1 MAQMKARNEQLKKT
15 LGMIPAAAT
24 VTAAQNIPDYDGKN
38 RQGYD
43 AYALEDELRLL
54 SMLNTVKLEPQYY
67 RSESETLTDLKD
79 LVWKLGQK
87 DAYFVA
93 QSIVWSR
100 CLGEGMRS
108 VNHLAAALLAPFA
121 AGTDWGRRFYG
132 PFDKKTKTGGGCVYR
147 LDDMSE
153 IKDAFSALNKS
164 PLTNAM
170 KKGFASAL
178 LSAGPYEL
186 AKYSKTVIDITNLV
200 HPDVSKSKATVTLD
214 GKEVNVIDALMKG
227 QTIPADTWERAN
239 SEAGQIVAEA
249 VKTGKLSQ
257 EKAKEVLA
265 QAKNDNWEDL
275 LKEGKLGILAAV
287 RNLRNILD
295 GDSRSVIDLVCN
307 LVQDGGKIRD
317 GKVMPYQLELAMTAV
332 QEFDKGKTATGR
344 QVLDAL
350 ERGMVTALPN
360 LRTLLT
366 GRNLVIVD
374 CSGSMTWHAV
384 APDGKSLKA
393 SCLDKAAILAAMLAK
408 GANADIIVFG
418 SNAQRLPY
426 NPGDSLTT
434 IAAEIK
440 KNELGGTNISS
451 AFDLITGERVKYD
464 RIFLLSDNE
473 ANRGCTRS
481 SYKSYVQQVCSPYV
495 YCVDLAAYGSRPL
508 KNDGKVNYY
517 YGYGYSMLDDVARL
531 EFKPEAHI
539 ERVRKIII

>member
-1 MAQMKARNEQLKKT
+1 MTQMKARNEQLKKT

-24 VTAAQNIPDYDGKN
+24 LTGAQNIPEYDSKN
-38 RQGYD
+38 RQGFD
-43 AYALEDELRLL
+43 AYSMEDELRLL

-67 RSESETLTDLKD
+67 RGESEMLTDLKD
-79 LVWKLGQK
+79 LVWKLCQK
-87 DAYFVA
+87 DSYFVA
-93 QSIVWSR
+93 QAIVWSR
-100 CLGEGMRS
+100 CIGEGMRS

-178 LSAGPYEL
+178 LSAGAYEL
-186 AKYSKTVIDITNLV
+186 AKYRKTVIDITNLV

-214 GKEVNVIDALMKG
+214 GKEVNLIDALMKG

-239 SEAGQIVAEA
+239 SEAGQAVAEA
-249 VKTGKLSQ
+249 VKTGRLSQ
-257 EKAKEVLA
+257 EKATEVLT
-265 QAKNDNWEDL
+265 QAKNDNWENL

-295 GDSRSVIDLVCN
+295 GDSQTVIDLVCD

-332 QEFDKGKTATGR
+332 QESGKGTKATGR

-350 ERGMVTALPN
+350 EKGMVTALPN
-360 LRTLLT
+360 LKTLLT
-366 GRNLVIVD
+366 GRTLVLVD
-374 CSGSMTWHAV
+374 CSGSMTYHTCSPA
-384 APDGKSLKA
+384 GQLSA
-393 SCLDKAAILAAMLAK
+393 SCLDKAAVIAAMLAK
-408 GANADIIVFG
+408 GANADIILFG
-418 SNAQRLPY
+418 WNAFRLEY
-426 NPGDSLTT
+426 NPNDSLRT
-434 IAAEIK
+434 IAAAIR
-440 KNELGGTNISS
+440 KNNLGATYMAK
-451 AFDLITGERVKYD
+451 AFDLVTEEKSKYD
-464 RIFLLSDNE
+464 RIFILSDNE
-473 ANRGCTRS
+473 ANAGNVRD
-481 SYKSYVQQVCSPYV
+481 SYKEYVTRVCSPYI

-539 ERVRKIII
+539 DKVRKIII

>member
-15 LGMIPAAAT
+15 LGMIPVAAT
-24 VTAAQNIPDYDGKN
+24 VTEVQNIPDYDGKN
-38 RQGYD
+38 RQGFD
-43 AYALEDELRLL
+43 AYSIEDELRLL
-54 SMLNTVKLEPQYY
+54 SMLNTVKLEPQYN
-67 RSESETLTDLKD
+67 RTESETLTDLKD

-93 QSIVWSR
+93 QAIVWSR

-132 PFDKKTKTGGGCVYR
+132 PFDRKTRTGGGCVYR

-170 KKGFASAL
+170 KKGFARVL
-178 LSAGPYEL
+178 TSAGVYEL
-186 AKYSKTVIDITNLV
+186 AKYRKTVIDITNLV

-214 GKEVNVIDALMKG
+214 GKETNVIDALMKG

-257 EKAKEVLA
+257 EKAKEVLT

-287 RNLRNILD
+287 RNLRNILE
-295 GDSRSVIDLVCN
+295 GDSQSVIDLVCA

-332 QEFDKGKTATGR
+332 QESDKGTKATGR

-350 ERGMVTALPN
+350 EKGMVAALPN
-360 LRTLLT
+360 LKTLLT
-366 GRNLVIVD
+366 GRTLVIVD
-374 CSGSMTWHAV
+374 CSGSMTYRAYS
-384 APDGKSLKA
+384 PTGRLSA
-393 SCLDKAAILAAMLAK
+393 SCLDKAAVIAAMLAK

-418 SNAQRLPY
+418 GTALRQEY
-426 NPGDSLTT
+426 NPNDSLRT
-434 IAAEIK
+434 IAAAIR
-440 KNELGGTNISS
+440 KNDLGCTYMAK
-451 AFDLITGERVKYD
+451 AFDIITEDKSKYD
-464 RIFLLSDNE
+464 RIFILSDNE
-473 ANRGCTRS
+473 ANVGNVRN
-481 SYKSYVQQVCSPYV
+481 SYKEYVTRVCSPYI

-531 EFKPEAHI
+531 EFKPEAHLDK
-539 ERVRKIII
+539 VRKIII

>member
-15 LGMIPAAAT
+15 LGMIPVAAT
-24 VTAAQNIPDYDGKN
+24 VTEVQNIPDYDGKN
-38 RQGYD
+38 RQGFD
-43 AYALEDELRLL
+43 AYSIEDELRLL
-54 SMLNTVKLEPQYY
+54 SMLNTVKLEPQYN
-67 RSESETLTDLKD
+67 RTESETLTDLKD

-93 QSIVWSR
+93 QAIVWSR

-132 PFDKKTKTGGGCVYR
+132 PFDRKTKTGGGCVYR

-178 LSAGPYEL
+178 LSAGAYEL

-214 GKEVNVIDALMKG
+214 GKETNVIDALMKG

-257 EKAKEVLA
+257 EKAKEVLT

-287 RNLRNILD
+287 RNLRNILE
-295 GDSRSVIDLVCN
+295 GDSQSVIDLVCD

-317 GKVMPYQLELAMTAV
+317 GKVMPYQLEFAMTAV
-332 QEFDKGKTATGR
+332 QESGKGKTAIGR

-350 ERGMVTALPN
+350 EKGMIAALPN
-360 LRTLLT
+360 LKTLLT
-366 GRNLVIVD
+366 GRTIVFVD
-374 CSGSMTWHAV
+374 CSGSMTYHACTP
-384 APDGKSLKA
+384 AGELGA
-393 SCLDKAAILAAMLAK
+393 SCLDKAAVIAAMLAK
-408 GANADIIVFG
+408 GANADIILFG
-418 SNAQRLPY
+418 SNAFRLEY
-426 NPGDSLTT
+426 NPNDSLRT
-434 IAAEIK
+434 IAAAIR
-440 KNELGGTNISS
+440 KNNLGATYMAK
-451 AFDLITGERVKYD
+451 AFDLVTEEKSKYD
-464 RIFLLSDNE
+464 RIFILSDNE
-473 ANRGCTRS
+473 ANAGNVRD
-481 SYKSYVQQVCSPYV
+481 SYKEYVTRVCSPYI

-517 YGYGYSMLDDVARL
+517 FGYGYSMLDDVARL

>member
-15 LGMIPAAAT
+15 LGIIPAVAT
-24 VTAAQNIPDYDGKN
+24 VNEVQNIPDYDGKN
-38 RQGYD
+38 RQGLD
-43 AYALEDELRLL
+43 AYAIEDELRLL
-54 SMLNTVKLEPQYY
+54 SILNTVKLEPQYY
-67 RSESETLTDLKD
+67 RSESRTMTDLKD

-93 QSIVWSR
+93 QAIVWSR

-121 AGTDWGRRFYG
+121 AGTNWGRRFYG
-132 PFDKKTKTGGGCVYR
+132 PFDRKTKAGGGCIYR

-153 IKDAFSALNKS
+153 IKDAFSALNSS

-178 LSAGPYEL
+178 LSAGAYEL

-200 HPDVSKSKATVTLD
+200 HPDVSKSKATVILD
-214 GKEVNVIDALMKG
+214 GKEENVIDALMKG

-239 SEAGQIVAEA
+239 SEAGQIVTEA
-249 VKTGKLSQ
+249 VRTGKLSQ
-257 EKAKEVLA
+257 EKAKEVLT

-295 GDSRSVIDLVCN
+295 GDSRNVIDLVCA
-307 LVQDGGKIRD
+307 LVQDGEKIRN
-317 GKVMPYQLELAMTAV
+317 GKVMPYQLEFAMTAV
-332 QEFDKGKTATGR
+332 QESGKGKTAIGR

-350 ERGMVTALPN
+350 EKGMIAALPN

-366 GRNLVIVD
+366 GRTLVIVD
-374 CSGSMTWHAV
+374 CSGSMTYSAYS
-384 APDGKSLKA
+384 PTGRLKS
-393 SCLDKAAILAAMLAK
+393 SCLDKAAVLAAMLAK

-418 SNAQRLPY
+418 SIAKRLPY
-426 NPGDSLTT
+426 NPNDSLGT
-434 IAAEIK
+434 IAAEVK
-440 KNELGGTNISS
+440 KNDLGGTNISS
-451 AFDLITGERVKYD
+451 AFDLITGEKAKYD

-473 ANRGCTRS
+473 VNRGCTRS
-481 SYKSYVQQVCSPYV
+481 SYQNYVQQVCSPYI

-508 KNDGKVNYY
+508 KNDGMVNYY
-517 YGYGYSMLDDVARL
+517 FGYGYSMLDDVARL

-539 ERVRKIII
+539 DGVRKIII

>member
-24 VTAAQNIPDYDGKN
+24 VTEALNIPDYDGKN
-38 RQGYD
+38 RQGFD
-43 AYALEDELRLL
+43 AYSIEDELRLL
-54 SMLNTVKLEPQYY
+54 SMLNTVKLEPQYN
-67 RSESETLTDLKD
+67 RTESETLTDLKD

-93 QSIVWSR
+93 QAIVWSR

-132 PFDKKTKTGGGCVYR
+132 PFDRKTRTGGGCVYR

-170 KKGFASAL
+170 KKGFARVL
-178 LSAGPYEL
+178 TSAGVYEL
-186 AKYSKTVIDITNLV
+186 AKYRKTVIDITNLV

-214 GKEVNVIDALMKG
+214 GKETNVIDALMKG

-257 EKAKEVLA
+257 EKAKEVLT

-287 RNLRNILD
+287 RNLRNILE
-295 GDSRSVIDLVCN
+295 GDRQSVVDLVCQ

-332 QEFDKGKTATGR
+332 QESDKGKTATGR

-350 ERGMVTALPN
+350 EKGMVAALPN
-360 LRTLLT
+360 LKTLLT
-366 GRNLVIVD
+366 GRTLVIVD
-374 CSGSMTWHAV
+374 CSGSMTYRAYS
-384 APDGKSLKA
+384 PTGRLSA
-393 SCLDKAAILAAMLAK
+393 SCLDKAAVIAAMLAK

-418 SNAQRLPY
+418 GTALRQEY
-426 NPGDSLTT
+426 NPNDSLRT
-434 IAAEIK
+434 IAAAIR
-440 KNELGGTNISS
+440 KNDLGCTYMAK
-451 AFDLITGERVKYD
+451 AFDIITEDKSMYD
-464 RIFLLSDNE
+464 RIFILSDNE
-473 ANRGCTRS
+473 ANVGNVRN
-481 SYKSYVQQVCSPYV
+481 SYKEYVTRVCSPYI

-531 EFKPEAHI
+531 EFKPEAHLDK
-539 ERVRKIII
+539 VRKIII